1 MDAIAKALYDAAFAV
16 WNTLME
22 VAVTI
27 FTTSPRVAAGGSPY
41 STVYTI
47 YVSISDA
54 TVPIATVFFL
64 IAIYKSVL
72 QAPPEHQATRFLQD
86 ALRYCIILFIAS
98 QLWTIMGYIMDFT
111 DGITDRV
118 GAVGSYQLSMG
129 GDLETIME
137 DCLEWPGFNIF
148 DFGNSLKDL
157 AEWVGCQLIFILGG
171 LVLVVVMVAS
181 CLSII
186 SQAFQRILKPLIIL
200 PFAGIAVALGAGSH
214 ESERSLYQYMKTF
227 FGFCIS
233 GALMII
239 CIKVGVSLTTN
250 LVSFDLSGASNI
262 GKCVIM
268 TVQAAAAPIVI
279 AGLVRGSDAVVQR
292 MF

>member
-1 MDAIAKALYDAAFAV
+1 MDGVAKSLYNAAFTV

-27 FTTSPRVAAGGSPY
+27 FTTSPRAAGGGTPY

-98 QLWTIMGYIMDFT
+98 RLWTIMGYVMDFA
-111 DGITDRV
+111 DGITDQV
-118 GAVGSYQLSMG
+118 GAVGSYELSMS

-137 DCLEWPGFNIF
+137 DCLEWPGFDVLDPGGTVKGI
-148 DFGNSLKDL
+148 
-157 AEWVGCQLIFILGG
+157 AEWVGCELIFILGG
-171 LVLVVVMVAS
+171 LALVVVMVAS

-200 PFAGIAVALGAGSH
+200 PFAGIAVAMGAGSH

-239 CIKVGVSLTTN
+239 SIKVGVSLTTN
-250 LVSFDLSGASNI
+250 LVSFDLSGASDI

-279 AGLVRGSDAVVQR
+279 AGLVRGSDAVVQKI
-292 MF
+292 F